1 MIWFVLTFMCLYG
14 AMHALVYWGI
24 KPLLSGKRY
33 LPMTSRV
40 WMGIMVVA
48 PVAVRLLDRHGY
60 PEVARYLAWISY
72 SWMGLAFLA
81 FSMLLP
87 LLCWD
92 LFAFTL
98 HSFKPTLP
106 RLTVHSPTCALIV
119 VVCTLG
125 MGMYGF
131 YEAAYM
137 RVERIILLSDKL
149 PPGTPPI
156 RLAQV
161 SDLHLGLIH
170 REKALAPVITIL
182 QRLHPD
188 LLVVTGD
195 MVDAQIDH
203 LNGLS
208 DMWRSI
214 DPPLGKFAVTGNHEV
229 YAGLQTSLA
238 FLQRS
243 GFTLLRNKAVP
254 IGDLLLLS
262 GVDDPA
268 AGHRRDAYLPL
279 IGQEAKRFKI
289 LLKHRP
295 VVTPEHI
302 GLFDLQLSGHAHRGQ
317 IFPFNLLTHLAYPM
331 QNGLYQLPSGGVLYA
346 SRGTGS
352 WGPPMRIGAPPE
364 ITVFELIP
372 SERETVSETTI
383 PPVLQP

>member
-1 MIWFVLTFMCLYG
+1 MIWFILTFMCLYG
-14 AMHALVYWGI
+14 AMHALIYWGMM
-24 KPLLSGKRY
+24 PLLSGKRY
-33 LPMTSRV
+33 LPAASRI
-40 WMGIMVVA
+40 WMGIMLVA

-60 PEVARYLAWISY
+60 PEVARYLAWIGY

-87 LLCWD
+87 VLCWD
-92 LFAFTL
+92 LLALAL
-98 HSFKPTLP
+98 HSLKPTLP
-106 RLTVHSPTCALIV
+106 RLTVHSPTCAIIV

-131 YEAAYM
+131 YEAAYL
-137 RVERIILLSDKL
+137 RVERVILISDKL

-156 RLAQV
+156 RVAQV
-161 SDLHLGLIH
+161 SDLHLGLLQ
-170 REKALAPVITIL
+170 REKALTPVITIL
-182 QRLHPD
+182 QRLQPD

-195 MVDAQIDH
+195 MVDAQMDH
-203 LNGLS
+203 LNGLT

-214 DPPLGKFAVTGNHEV
+214 DPPLGKFAVLGNHEV
-229 YAGLQTSLA
+229 YAGLQPSLD

-243 GFTLLRNKAVP
+243 GFTLLRNRAIT
-254 IGDLLLLS
+254 IGDFLLLA

-268 AGHRRDAYLPL
+268 VSPTLNALSTLPA
-279 IGQEAKRFKI
+279 QEAKRFKI

-295 VVTPEHI
+295 AFAPEHS

-317 IFPFNLLTHLAYPM
+317 IFPFNLLTHIAYPM
-331 QNGLYQLPSGGVLYA
+331 QNGLYQLPWGGILYA

-364 ITVFELIP
+364 ITLFEIVP
-372 SERETVSETTI
+372 APTNPR
-383 PPVLQP
+383 